1 MGFNDTW
8 TPGLVDFIEDRELID
23 SHLKGPLDQLRETM
37 LKSYE
42 PNKLTS
48 QTEFNAI
55 CLLQL
60 SDPAINASNLI
71 RVKARIPELHVM
83 LPIPAGSTS
92 AADLRT
98 ISLYPTY
105 TGLKTDFNPQITP
118 NSIQPGTRLTVSY
131 ENHSNFSGP
140 AIVRV
145 SDIRVAGSPPTGGS
159 GGSGGT
165 GGGSTPGTSS
175 SSTSRHRAGGWY
187 WVTKPALKAGTVDL
201 VKLTE
206 TNGVIFRR
214 QGVGRD
220 KRKFQHGVPRMQE
233 FFNGLRAATPMAGND
248 INSGGGSSITIPV
261 GPQSTPFVF
270 KQGWYIA
277 DVARST
283 GGPFGGTPDTHIPPI
298 TTGRCSTSA
307 WCKHSSHQ
315 SGIDVDM
322 SIPQLVDAN
331 NRPLRSAPTAVNPGL
346 HGMSAK
352 AYRHTA
358 GWAMRPVTPTNI
370 DVMAN
375 LQFLLYCVDF
385 CDQPP
390 PNGRRLRPAAY
401 GGRYSTVGGKT
412 TGGVFLDKHLIAVLK
427 AAAVEARDDTS
438 HTLNSRMTPDI
449 FRRIFGGTLDGKSV
463 RGFLIHVPGHANH
476 YHVRLNTIGF
486 NDKNNNYSTGHSIPG
501 AKPATGGPGN
511 IDVDADRGLLAY
523 PGT

>member
-175 SSTSRHRAGGWY
+175 SSTSRSARRGNGWY
-187 WVTKPALKAGTVDL
+187 WVTKPALKTGTVDL
-201 VKLTE
+201 VKLVDSTTTGGP
-206 TNGVIFRR
+206 TNIWFRR
-214 QGVGRD
+214 QFGNN
-220 KRKFQHGVPRMQE
+220 FQHGVPRMQE
-233 FFNGLRAATPMAGND
+233 FFNGLAAATPLAGSD
-248 INSGGGSSITIPV
+248 INNGGNKIIIEPGATSARSGAVPY
-261 GPQSTPFVF
+261 VF
-270 KQGWYIA
+270 KPGWYIG

-283 GGPFGGTPDTHIPPI
+283 GGPYGGSPDSYRPPRAAGSCG
-298 TTGRCSTSA
+298 TDN
-307 WCKHSSHQ
+307 WCLHRSHQ

-322 SIPQLVDAN
+322 SIPQLVDERN
-331 NRPLRSAPTAVNPGL
+331 VPLRRGALRDSGR
-346 HGMSAK
+346 HGMSIVRRATRSAWRFRWLRGK
-352 AYRHTA
+352 VVRTH
-358 GWAMRPVTPTNI
+358 NI
-370 DVMAN
+370 DVVAN
-375 LQFLLYCVDF
+375 LQFLIYCVDF
-385 CDQPP
+385 CDDPS
-390 PNGRRLRPAAY
+390 GRKRS
-401 GGRYSTVGGKT
+401 GRT
-412 TGGVFLDKHLIAVLK
+412 TGGAFLDQPLITHLK
-427 AAAVEARDDTS
+427 QEAQKVRADPS
-438 HTLNSRMTPDI
+438 HSLHGKLTENI
-449 FRRIFGGTLDGKSV
+449 FKRIFGGGGK
-463 RGFLIHVPGHANH
+463 RGFLKHVPGHDDH
-476 YHVRLNTIGF
+476 YHIRLNTIGF
-486 NDKNNNYSTGHSIPG
+486 NDKSGDPG
-501 AKPATGGPGN
+501 K
-511 IDVDADRGLLAY
+511 IDSDAPHGSL
-523 PGT
+523 GT